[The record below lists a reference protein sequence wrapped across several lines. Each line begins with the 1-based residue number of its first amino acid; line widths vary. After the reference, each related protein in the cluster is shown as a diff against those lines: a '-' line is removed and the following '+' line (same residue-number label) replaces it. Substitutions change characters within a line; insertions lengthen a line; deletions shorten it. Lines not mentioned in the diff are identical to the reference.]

1 MHTLIDPTKANL
13 EERRKSMK
21 HASRKL
27 LAAVAAFMAI
37 SAVSWA
43 QSPLLQVGDPI
54 PKMTLSDQH
63 EKPWVIPAD
72 TKLVLFSGSR
82 DANTIAQG
90 LLSQKPA
97 EYLTSMNA
105 VYLSDMSKMPGFITR
120 NFALP
125 SMRELPYSLGVVLN
139 ADETKTF
146 PRQDGA
152 LTAVF
157 FEKGK
162 VTRIEFIKTTVGLT
176 QAIEAQ

>member
-1 MHTLIDPTKANL
+1 MLTSKRLFTLLTLITIT
-13 EERRKSMK
+13 
-21 HASRKL
+21 
-27 LAAVAAFMAI
+27 I
-37 SAVSWA
+37 SPFSNA
-43 QSPLLQVGDPI
+43 QTNPIQVGGSI
-54 PKMTLSDQH
+54 PQMALTDQH
-63 EKPWVIPAD
+63 EKLWTVPAD

-97 EYLTSMNA
+97 EYLKSMNA

-146 PRQDGA
+146 PREDGA

-157 FEKGK
+157 LKKGK
-162 VTRIEFIKTTVGLT
+162 ITHIEFVKTTDGLA
-176 QAIEAQ
+176 QALEAQ